1 MGDEDKWMGHYH
13 IRMMG
18 TLCGKARQGDSEEG
32 LTLAELGTEPDFLE
46 EVKDSGALL
55 EDNPGIRHPIENVP
69 RESERTH

>member
-1 MGDEDKWMGHYH
+1 MDGPLPHKDDGYTVWEGPA
-13 IRMMG
+13 G
-18 TLCGKARQGDSEEG
+18 CQGDSEEG
-32 LTLAELGTEPDFLE
+32 LTLAELGTKPDFLE